1 MYVSLLTLDNEGD
14 GSSDSCFVFDK
25 LEVDNRVI
33 YPLHIQQN
41 KVEPY
46 ENNNRSQDV
55 RIKHPTDKKKH
66 RE

>member
-14 GSSDSCFVFDK
+14 GSSDSSFVFDK

-55 RIKHPTDKKKH
+55 RIKQPTDKKKH